1 MSRKYKFRNPTGLY
15 FVSFA
20 TVNWIDVF
28 TRREYKDILVES
40 LNYCIENKGLELW
53 SWVIMSNHLHLLMS
67 SDTNNCA
74 DILRDFKRVSSKRIL
89 KAIEENPQES
99 RKEWMLWMF
108 ERAGKKN
115 SNNTK
120 YQFWQQHNQ
129 PIEISNNT
137 DRIDKALNYIH
148 NNPVTAGFVDR
159 AEHYPY
165 SSAMDY
171 AGEKGLVKI
180 KMIYE

>member
-1 MSRKYKFRNPTGLY
+1 MSRNYKFYNPNGLY

-28 TRREYKDILVES
+28 SRPVYKDILVEN
-40 LNYCIENKGLELW
+40 LNYCIENKGLKVW
-53 SWVIMSNHLHLLMS
+53 AWVIMTNHLHLLIS
-67 SDTNNCA
+67 SETNNCA

-89 KAIEENPQES
+89 KTTEENPQES
-99 RKEWMLWMF
+99 RREWMLWMF

-129 PIEISNNT
+129 PVDISNST

-148 NNPVTAGFVDR
+148 ENPVTAGFADK
-159 AEHYPY
+159 AEHYPH
-165 SSAMDY
+165 SSAVDY

-180 KMIYE
+180 EKIY